1 MKSLRVPGRIDENDR
16 LILDYLLDA
25 LKPQQ
30 VEIDII
36 LLDDDLE
43 DYYEPT
49 KEEILEGIREG
60 LHDCLTGNTSPVS
73 ELWDDLMIQT
83 TAEIDE
89 AGQLILNEP
98 LKETKPQYV
107 DVVIWFVKN
116 RTSQEQSNEAVCQ
129 NDLEASKRELTAS
142 QK

>member
-30 VEIDII
+30 VELDIW

-43 DYYEPT
+43 DYCEPT

-60 LHDCLTGNTSPVS
+60 LHDCLTENTSPVS
-73 ELWDDLMIQT
+73 ELWDELRIRAT
-83 TAEIDE
+83 GEINE
-89 AGQLILNEP
+89 EGQLILDYP
-98 LKETKPQYV
+98 LRKTTPQYV
-107 DVVIWFVKN
+107 DVVIWFI
-116 RTSQEQSNEAVCQ
+116 SNKKFTEDVYEEGFQ
-129 NDLEASKRELTAS
+129 VPVRELSGS

>member
-30 VEIDII
+30 VELDIW

-43 DYYEPT
+43 DYCEPT

-73 ELWDDLMIQT
+73 ELWDELRIQAT
-83 TAEIDE
+83 GEIDE
-89 AGQLILNEP
+89 EGQLILDYP
-98 LKETKPQYV
+98 LRKTMPQYV
-107 DVVIWFVKN
+107 DVVIWFISNKKFTEDVYEEGFQVPVK
-116 RTSQEQSNEAVCQ
+116 
-129 NDLEASKRELTAS
+129 ELS
-142 QK
+142 GSRK